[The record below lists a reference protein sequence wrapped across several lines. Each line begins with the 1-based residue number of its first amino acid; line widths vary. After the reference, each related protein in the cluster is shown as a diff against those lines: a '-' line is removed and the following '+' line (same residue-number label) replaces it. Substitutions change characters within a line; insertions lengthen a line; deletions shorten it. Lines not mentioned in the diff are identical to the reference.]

1 MYDLIVIGAG
11 PAGYEAA
18 LKASELNKSVLL
30 VEKDR
35 VGGTCLN
42 YGCIPT
48 KSLLHQTRK
57 LSEISELKKIG
68 ITIDSYSYDYSKFL
82 SNKDN
87 TVNRLVKGIEF
98 LLKKS
103 NVDLIIG
110 EATLESSTTIKVN
123 DKIFEGE
130 NILIA
135 TGAKGNLLNI
145 EGFEYC
151 ISSKE
156 FLDKDLSNIK
166 KVVIIGGG
174 VIGVEIATILTHL
187 KIETVIIEVLDDIL
201 KGVDEDA
208 VSLLKKDLKRNKVK
222 LFTNAII
229 NKIEEN
235 KIFIGDNEIDC
246 DFVIACVGRKPD
258 LSSFDPNKLLIK
270 NGPFIEVDKYFK
282 TNFSNIYAVGDC
294 VKGIQLAHYASSCAI
309 NIVDSLYSEESTFKL
324 ENIPRCIYC
333 DKEISTVGEIA
344 EDSDIVVKYDLV
356 ANPKAVIENNN
367 RGFYKL
373 IFTKEG
379 FFKGAT
385 LACSKSSD
393 MINLFVSALNRNLTI
408 KEMINDVYPHPSYVE
423 GIKDALSLI
432 KK

>member
-18 LKASELNKSVLL
+18 LKASELGKNVLL

-48 KSLLHQTRK
+48 KSLLYQTHK
-57 LSEISELKKIG
+57 VSELNDLKRLG
-68 ITIDSYSYDYSKFL
+68 ISIDNISYDYSKFL

-87 TVNRLVKGIEF
+87 TVGRLVKGIEF
-98 LLKKS
+98 LLKKN
-103 NVDLIIG
+103 NVELLIG
-110 EATLESSTTIKVN
+110 EATLESNNTIKVN
-123 DKIFEGE
+123 DKIYEGE

-135 TGAKGNLLNI
+135 TGAKENLLNI
-145 EGFEYC
+145 DGFENC
-151 ISSKE
+151 ISSRS
-156 FLDKDLSNIK
+156 FLEKDLSNTK

-174 VIGVEIATILTHL
+174 VIGIEIATILTHL
-187 KIETVIIEVLDDIL
+187 KIETVIIEALDEIL
-201 KGVDEDA
+201 NGIDEDA
-208 VSLLKKDLKRNKVK
+208 IALVKKDFKRSKVK
-222 LFTNAII
+222 VLTSSRI
-229 NKIEEN
+229 NKIEE
-235 KIFIGDNEIDC
+235 KRVYLEDGEIDC
-246 DFVIACVGRKPD
+246 DFIIACVGRKPD
-258 LSSFDPNKLLIK
+258 MSNIDINNLLDK
-270 NGPFIEVDKYFK
+270 DGPFINVDKNFK
-282 TNFSNIYAVGDC
+282 TNLNKVYAVGDC
-294 VKGIQLAHYASSCAI
+294 IKGIQLAHYASSCAI
-309 NIVDSLYSEESTFKL
+309 NIVDSLYSEEFTFKL

-333 DKEISTVGEIA
+333 DKEISTVGDIA
-344 EDSDIVVKYDLV
+344 EDSDVVVKYDLV

-379 FFKGAT
+379 LFKGAT

-393 MINLFVSALNRNLTI
+393 MINLFVSALNQGLTI
-408 KEMINDVYPHPSYVE
+408 SDMQNDIYPHPSFAE

-432 KK
+432 KN